1 MPVGLG
7 FHVKAVFVLK
17 KKLMVTCSLCLD
29 YRATFRIGRVLAQT
43 RDPGD
48 LGVKKVSNAD

>member
-48 LGVKKVSNAD
+48 LGVK